1 MKKTKRA
8 KKSRTWVIK
17 QHRDQF
23 FKKAKVLGYKSR
35 AAFKL
40 IELNKKFNFIK
51 KNSNLLDIGSAP
63 GGWSQVA
70 SKIITNGKLLAVD
83 ITPMEKLENVVF
95 LNDDFL
101 EEKTQEKILN
111 IFKTKIDVVI
121 SDMAENTTGNKSVDS
136 IRTNNLC
143 SEVINFSLKTLA
155 QKGTLICKLFM
166 GEDFLEVKN
175 LAKNNFKKVDFF
187 KPESSRSESKETY
200 IICSSLK
207 SF

>member
-40 IELNKKFNFIK
+40 IELNKKFNFLK
-51 KNSNLLDIGSAP
+51 KNSNLLDIGSTP

-70 SKIITNGKLLAVD
+70 SKIITNGKIIAID
-83 ITPMEKLENVVF
+83 ITPMEKLDNVIF
-95 LNDDFL
+95 LNNDFL

-111 IFKTKIDVVI
+111 IFNTKIDVVV

-143 SEVINFSLKTLA
+143 SEVINFSLKILDK
-155 QKGTLICKLFM
+155 KGTLVCKLFM
-166 GEDFLEVKN
+166 GDDFLEVKN

-187 KPESSRSESKETY
+187 KPESSRNESKETY

-207 SF
+207 PL